1 MENNINTFYS
11 PPYHQINHNDSPLT
25 NNSAKTY
32 KCSFV
37 FVMHCS
43 LIIIAQNIPNGIQ
56 VEKRDAF
63 VTSFLSLGI
72 LLRF

>member
-1 MENNINTFYS
+1 MEKNTFYS
-11 PPYHQINHNDSPLT
+11 PRYHQINHNNIPLT
-25 NNSAKTY
+25 NNSAKSD

-43 LIIIAQNIPNGIQ
+43 LIIVAQNIPNGIQ